1 MLFLI
6 CRILVIAAL
15 AKAIQAQGTFSG
27 IPDRIRTG
35 SDLNVIFSYS
45 GSGEIHAVTLGIF
58 PAGGLARR
66 RIIRESS
73 STVTSREGRTLL
85 VPVVAGT
92 YCVQAIYFDSNG
104 DNRRD
109 LSSPFV
115 AFDAE
120 GEGPVDPFT
129 TSSPTATPRYSSPFP
144 SEASSDVSLLL
155 AWLLFPSSTT
165 PESSSR
171 SLPGFIGSETNNAA
185 AQSTSEPSTAVTEQ
199 TTSRSSA
206 SITAD
211 PESTLS
217 GARTRSSA
225 GITTDINSTS
235 NGTTAGSIIS
245 TGTTSAGQPTTSGA
259 SSTDPRQPTIY
270 TSSSSAAPSNAV
282 SPRNNKSNSKAGI
295 IAGSVIGATLVLL
308 AFIIAI
314 HRRYKKLQGDG
325 LSVQPFILQSPIEKQ
340 PRKGIEESGQEED
353 EDDTREARIESA
365 PHTRADRARQ
375 SIFIV
380 HEDSGWRPDQTR
392 TPGDVRVAD
401 LPPDYDA
408 AQ

>member
-6 CRILVIAAL
+6 SRILVTAAL

-35 SDLNVIFSYS
+35 SDLNVVFSYS

-66 RIIRESS
+66 RIIREST

-129 TSSPTATPRYSSPFP
+129 TSSPTATP
-144 SEASSDVSLLL
+144 
-155 AWLLFPSSTT
+155 SSTT
-165 PESSSR
+165 PESSNR
-171 SLPGFIGSETNNAA
+171 SLPGSIGSETNNAA

-211 PESTLS
+211 PESTLG
-217 GARTRSSA
+217 GARTSA

-235 NGTTAGSIIS
+235 NGTTTGSIIS

-392 TPGDVRVAD
+392 TPGDVRVVD